1 MENPATIPS
10 EDAASTLAALRSTRA
25 RTRADLRSYWFAL
38 VVFGALTLLST
49 PFFDLWDGAGVG
61 LFWLVAA
68 PLGMAAMAR
77 YHRNRDDELGI
88 APAPRA
94 YVITAGALV
103 AACFGLGFGGGFSDQ
118 PDVATFGPPLAIAV
132 AYVVFAWLERSAV
145 LALVACVMGGL
156 TVALAAAEVANA
168 GQILAG
174 AYGAS
179 FLILG
184 LLARRWTTKPR

>member
-1 MENPATIPS
+1 MESPAPIPA
-10 EDAASTLAALRSTRA
+10 EDAASTLAAIRSTRA

-38 VVFGALTLLST
+38 VVFGTLTLLST

-88 APAPRA
+88 ASAPTA
-94 YVITAGALV
+94 YVITSAALV
-103 AACFGLGFGGGFSDQ
+103 AACFVLGFGGGLSDQ

-132 AYVVFAWLERSAV
+132 AYGVFAWLERSAM
-145 LALVACVMGGL
+145 LALVACVMGVL
-156 TVALAAAEVANA
+156 TVALAAADVANA

-184 LLARRWTTKPR
+184 LLARTWTTTPR